1 MRREGASDAAMSQ
14 TMIILAIAL
23 TAALAVGGV
32 AFAFFGLTDGAAKT
46 SRRVAAVSKGT
57 GRPTAK
63 GGPDTT
69 GVSTEKRRRQ
79 VQDTLKEIERKQEQS
94 KVKVTLANMLEQA
107 DWNVEP
113 RTFYIMTAGIGLG
126 ISVLFFFLGYAWY
139 TAILSGFAVGFGF
152 PRWFLGFT
160 ISRRKNAFTKEFANA
175 IDIIVRGVK
184 SGLPLNECLKII
196 SNESPDPIG
205 PEFRQIVES
214 QKVGVP
220 LEDSLK
226 RMYERMPI
234 AEVNFFQ
241 IVLTIQQKTGGNLAE
256 TLMNLSNVLRD
267 RRRLHGKIRALSSEA
282 KASAMIIGALPV
294 IVMLLVYLT
303 TPSYIELLFTERLG
317 NIMLVCCAIWMSIGI
332 LVMKKM
338 INFKY

>member
-1 MRREGASDAAMSQ
+1 MSQ
-14 TMIILAIAL
+14 TMIILAISL

-32 AFAFFGLTDGAAKT
+32 AFAFFGASDSAGKT
-46 SRRVAAVSKGT
+46 SKRVATVSKGT
-57 GRPTAK
+57 GRPVKT
-63 GGPDTT
+63 GGDTNT
-69 GVSTEKRRRQ
+69 GVSTEKRRKQ
-79 VQDTLKEIERKQEQS
+79 VQETLKEIERKQEQS
-94 KVKVTLANMLEQA
+94 KVKVTLANLLEQA
-107 DWNVEP
+107 DWNV
-113 RTFYIMTAGIGLG
+113 TQKSFYIMTVGIGVG
-126 ISVLFFFLGYAWY
+126 ISVLFFVLGYAWY
-139 TAILSGFAVGFGF
+139 TSLLAGFAVGFGF

-160 ISRRKNAFTKEFANA
+160 IGRRKNAFTKEFANA
-175 IDIIVRGVK
+175 IDVIVRGVK

-196 SNESPDPIG
+196 SNESPDPVA
-205 PEFRQIVES
+205 PEFKQIVEG
-214 QKVGVP
+214 QKVGIP

-256 TLMNLSNVLRD
+256 TLTNLSNVLRD
-267 RRRLHGKIRALSSEA
+267 RKRLHGKIRALSSEA

-303 TPSYIELLFTERLG
+303 TPSYIELLFTERMG
-317 NIMLVCCAIWMSIGI
+317 NIMLVACAFWMSIGI